1 MQTNTGKTPP
11 EKTTPIGKTENPQE
25 QDYQHQ
31 TWSDWAEILARWVV
45 DIIAIPASFLAALFA
60 QFLERNGSGRKI
72 LGVFG
77 FAIGT
82 LLSTD
87 GIWQTFFQGV
97 PIFPWFETQWIGWT
111 GWLILP
117 FNPLFWLSLA
127 ISALIQTQEAKTLR
141 GKPPSEAKK
150 EFEEAKQYTLPEK
163 PKNTIDLTRALWGQ
177 YKRSGMRERQSG
189 GLIALFFWVFDIV
202 TTFVSRW
209 PFKYTNPALILACL
223 VYNFGS
229 MMAGEIGYHI
239 CKHSKE

>member
-1 MQTNTGKTPP
+1 MGKFSDSTTTSTSQTDKPDKQ
-11 EKTTPIGKTENPQE
+11 EKE
-25 QDYQHQ
+25 YQHKS
-31 TWSDWAEILARWVV
+31 WSDGAEILAQWLV
-45 DIIAIPASFLAALFA
+45 DLIAIPASFVAALLA

-72 LGVFG
+72 LGFLG

-87 GIWQTFFQGV
+87 SIWQTFFQGT
-97 PIFPWFETQWIGWT
+97 PIFPWLEPSGEWIGWT

-117 FNPLFWLSLA
+117 FNPLFWISLA

-141 GKPPSEAKK
+141 SKSPSVAKK

-177 YKRSGMRERQSG
+177 YKRAGMREHNSG
-189 GLIALFFWVFDIV
+189 GLIALFFWLFDIV

-209 PFKYTNPALILACL
+209 PFRYTNPGLIVACL
-223 VYNFGS
+223 AYNFGT

-239 CKHSKE
+239 WKHSKD